1 MSLIATSSQ
10 QKVVIGLGTTGKS
23 VVRYLLRL
31 GHTPIVV
38 DSRDHPPGLDTF
50 RQEFPQ
56 VSVETGA
63 LRPDTLLA
71 ASLIIASPGVALAE
85 PVLQQASAQGI
96 PIIGDIE
103 LFAQALSREGA
114 TAKLVAITGS
124 NGKSTV
130 TTLLGKMAEKAG
142 VDVRV
147 GGNIGVPVL
156 DLLQEPLPQLFVLEL
171 SSFQLETTYSLAPT
185 VATILNMSADHMDR
199 YASMVEYHRA
209 KQRVYRGAE
218 QFVINRADP
227 LTQGPLSRERRE
239 WSFGLDQPDL
249 KQFGIRII
257 DGQNWLAQGGEALM
271 PVGELAMVGR
281 HNVANALAAL
291 ALGNAVGLPM
301 GAMLE
306 MLHTFMGLPHRC
318 ERVAD
323 LDGVTYVNDSKGT
336 NVGATQAALGGL
348 ATDTRKIVLIAG
360 GDGKGA
366 DFSQLGS
373 SAHTLRAVVS
383 IGVDGDRIAQVFL
396 GKCEIRRA
404 ESMTDAVVEARKLAH
419 SGDYVL
425 LSPACASFDMYRNFE
440 ARGDDFRDAVAALCK
455 RCGGVG

>member
-10 QKVVIGLGTTGKS
+10 QKVVIGLGATGKS
-23 VVRYLLRL
+23 VVRYLLRH

-38 DSRDHPPGLDTF
+38 DSREHPPGLDTF
-50 RQEFPQ
+50 HEEFPQ
-56 VSVETGA
+56 VPVQTGS
-63 LRPDTLLA
+63 LRPSTLLS
-71 ASLIIASPGVALAE
+71 ASLIIASPGIPLAE
-85 PVLQQASAQGI
+85 PVLQQAVAEGI
-96 PIIGDIE
+96 PVIGDIE
-103 LFAQALSREGA
+103 LFAQALAREKS

-130 TTLLGKMAEKAG
+130 TTLLGKMAEAAG
-142 VDVRV
+142 VDARV

-156 DLLQEPLPQLFVLEL
+156 DLLQEPLAQLFILEL
-171 SSFQLETTYSLAPT
+171 SSFQLETTYSLAAN

-199 YASMVEYHRA
+199 YPSMVEYHRA

-218 QFVINRADP
+218 QFVVNRADP

-249 KQFGIRII
+249 NQFGVRLV
-257 DGQNWLAQGGEALM
+257 DGQSWLVQGTELLI
-271 PVGELAMVGR
+271 PVAEMAMVGK
-281 HNVANALAAL
+281 HNIANALAAL
-291 ALGNAVGLPM
+291 ALGNAVELPM
-301 GAMLE
+301 RAMLE
-306 MLHTFMGLPHRC
+306 VLHTFRGLPHRC

-336 NVGATQAALGGL
+336 NVGATQAALDGL
-348 ATDTRKIVLIAG
+348 ATETRKIVLIAG

-366 DFSQLGS
+366 DFSALRS
-373 SAHTLRAVVS
+373 SVNTLRAMVS
-383 IGVDGDRIAQVFL
+383 IGVDGDRIAQVFERR
-396 GKCEIRRA
+396 CEIRRA
-404 ESMTDAVVEARKLAH
+404 KSMADAVSEARKLAH

-440 ARGDDFRDAVAALCK
+440 ARGDEFRNVVTALCE
-455 RCGGVG
+455 CGGNE

>member
-10 QKVVIGLGTTGKS
+10 QKVVIGLGATGKS
-23 VVRYLLRL
+23 VVRYLLRH

-38 DSRDHPPGLDTF
+38 DSREHPPGLDAF
-50 RQEFPQ
+50 HEEFPQ
-56 VSVETGA
+56 VTVQTGS
-63 LRPDTLLA
+63 LQPSTLLA
-71 ASLIIASPGVALAE
+71 ANLIIASPGISLAE
-85 PVLQQASAQGI
+85 PVLQQAVAEGI
-96 PIIGDIE
+96 PVIGDIE
-103 LFAQALSREGA
+103 LFAQALVREKS

-130 TTLLGKMAEKAG
+130 TTLLGKMAEAAG
-142 VDVRV
+142 VDTRV

-171 SSFQLETTYSLAPT
+171 SSFQLETTYSLAAN

-199 YASMVEYHRA
+199 YPTMVEYHRA

-218 QFVINRADP
+218 QFVVNRADP
-227 LTQGPLSRERRE
+227 LTQGPLSRERCE

-249 KQFGIRII
+249 NQFGVRLV
-257 DGQNWLAQGGEALM
+257 DGQSWLVQGPEPLI
-271 PVGELAMVGR
+271 PVAEMAMVGK

-291 ALGNAVGLPM
+291 ALGNAVELPM
-301 GAMLE
+301 RAMLE
-306 MLHTFMGLPHRC
+306 VLHTFRGLPHRC

-336 NVGATQAALGGL
+336 NVGATQAALDGL
-348 ATDTRKIVLIAG
+348 ATETRKIVLIAG

-366 DFSQLGS
+366 DFSALRS
-373 SAHTLRAVVS
+373 SVNALRAMVS
-383 IGVDGDRIAQVFL
+383 IGVDGDRIAQVFESR
-396 GKCEIRRA
+396 CEIRRA
-404 ESMTDAVVEARKLAH
+404 KSMADAVSEARKLAH
-419 SGDYVL
+419 RGDYVL

-440 ARGDDFRDAVAALCK
+440 ARGDEFRNSVTALCE
-455 RCGGVG
+455 CGGRG